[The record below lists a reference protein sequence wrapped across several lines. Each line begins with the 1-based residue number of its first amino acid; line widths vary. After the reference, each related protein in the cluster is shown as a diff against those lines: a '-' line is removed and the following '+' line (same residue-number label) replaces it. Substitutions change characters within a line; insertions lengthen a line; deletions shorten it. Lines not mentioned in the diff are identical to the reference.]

1 MKRFAFFFL
10 AFPLLCAFGSQ
21 QASAPP
27 KIDAEKSLIKAVLD
41 NYIVSIEKEDINLY
55 AKVMAHDLS
64 MVNFGTSEEP
74 IIGWD
79 ALKKLIEGQN
89 AALSDTKIE
98 VRDVKIRVAANK
110 KFGWATSLWNFQ
122 AKMGGKAM
130 ALPVRCTWILEK
142 KDGAWVIIHFHK
154 SVAAKE

>member
-1 MKRFAFFFL
+1 MKRFAFVFL
-10 AFPLLCAFGSQ
+10 AFPLVCAFGGQ
-21 QASAPP
+21 KASAPS

-41 NYIVSIEKEDINLY
+41 NYIVSIEKEDIDLY
-55 AKVMAHDLS
+55 AKVMAHDPS

-74 IIGWD
+74 IVGWD

-98 VRDVKIRVAANK
+98 VKDQKIRVAANK

-122 AKMGGKAM
+122 AKMGDKAM